1 MGDSDRISR
10 YNAEGYP
17 DETAHDALTAVLREA
32 RRQEA
37 ADLRSMRLIKALKA
51 VVDAAGFDLIER
63 VAIRDRETG
72 REYR

>member
-1 MGDSDRISR
+1 MGDGDRISR

-17 DETAHDALTAVLREA
+17 DETAQEALTAVLREA